1 MTRRGIIFDFDGTI
15 ALSEPVH
22 MASWLQLSDEAGR
35 PLPEGFLEK
44 GVGATDAERLR

>member
-22 MASWLQLSDEAGR
+22 MASWLQLSDETER
-35 PLPEGFLEK
+35 PLPAGFLEK
-44 GVGATDAERLR
+44 GVGAHLAKKK